1 MLGPIWTTNRLSA
14 RPTAGLSRMSDSLR
28 EQPMAIADQL
38 WTPEPS
44 RQGTVDGRCKMPA
57 MGLFTS
63 TLLLAA
69 ALQVQ
74 NSTEAGRFHVEHPT
88 LLNAGFEWAINGD
101 ANRNA
106 SVSVQFRAVGET
118 AWRNALP
125 LVRIGGE
132 NVYRRRENLDYTVPD
147 GFAGSILNLLPGT
160 EYECRFQLTDPDGAT
175 GQTTH
180 VARVTTRTEPMPS
193 NEGRILHVYPPD
205 HKGERLEPSFTSVLQ
220 AYYGAGLGDWSVVW
234 ERRARP
240 GDTIV
245 VHVGLYKPE
254 RFNYVD
260 PMMTPFDGSMS
271 LTLKGTKEKPITI
284 KGGGDGEVIFDGDG
298 NARLFD
304 VMASSHHIF
313 EGLTFRNTDV
323 AIFAGQKEV
332 LGAVGLAVKNCRF
345 ENVGA
350 GVWTEYAGS
359 SDFYIAD
366 NLFLGRDDRFR
377 LVGWTGPLWAS
388 AGPYGS
394 HLLKSYYAVKVYGP
408 GHVIAHNAIAYF
420 HDGIGISTYGTP
432 EQDPE
437 RRASSIDIYNND
449 IHMMGDDFVETDGAV
464 HNVRVFNNRGVNAAH
479 GGYSAQPAFG
489 GPVYFIRNILYHVP
503 SGVAFKFSAKPAG
516 LFVYHNTIIG
526 EHIVGDPSANM
537 HFRNNLYLGRDTP
550 GRGVLRLANATDD
563 FSTDYN
569 GYRPNKGVK
578 DQYAF
583 LGPKKGQRRY
593 EPSDDDWQT
602 FQTLSDFAAATD
614 QEAHSLEVDF
624 DIFERLAPP
633 NPDQRHAVYHAM
645 DLNFTLKPTSKVVD
659 AGVVIP
665 TVSEVFTG
673 KAPDFGALEVGA
685 PVPHYGP
692 RWLTWQPFYR

>member
-1 MLGPIWTTNRLSA
+1 
-14 RPTAGLSRMSDSLR
+14 MSL
-28 EQPMAIADQL
+28 MA
-38 WTPEPS
+38 
-44 RQGTVDGRCKMPA
+44 
-57 MGLFTS
+57 S

-69 ALQVQ
+69 ALQTQ
-74 NSTEAGRFHVEHPT
+74 NSTGAGRFHVEHAT
-88 LLNAGFEWAINGD
+88 LLNLGFEWTITGD

-106 SVSVQFRAVGET
+106 SVSVQFRIAGET
-118 AWRNALP
+118 VWRDALP
-125 LVRIGGE
+125 LVRVGGE
-132 NVYRRRENLDYTVPD
+132 NIFRRRENLDYTVPD
-147 GFAGSILNLLPGT
+147 GFAGSILNLRPGT

-175 GQTTH
+175 GQATH
-180 VARVTTRTEPMPS
+180 TVKVTTRTEPVPFIG
-193 NEGRILHVYPPD
+193 GRILHVYPPD
-205 HKGERLEPSFTSVLQ
+205 YQGQKVEPSFSSVLQ

-234 ERRARP
+234 ERRARA
-240 GDTIV
+240 GDTIL

-271 LTLKGTKEKPITI
+271 LTLKGTTEKPITI
-284 KGGGDGEVIFDGDG
+284 KAAGDGEVIFDGDG

-304 VMASSHHIF
+304 VMASHHHIF

-332 LGAVGLAVKNCRF
+332 LGAVGLTVKNCRF

-420 HDGIGISTYGTP
+420 HDAIGISTYGTP
-432 EQDPE
+432 EQDPD

-449 IHMMGDDFVETDGAV
+449 MHMLGDDYIETDGGV
-464 HNVRVFNNRGVNAAH
+464 HNIRVFNNRGINAAH
-479 GGYSAQPAFG
+479 GGYSAQPVFG

-526 EHIVGDPSANM
+526 EHVVSDPSADV

-550 GRGVLRLANATDD
+550 GRGILRLANATDAY
-563 FSTDYN
+563 STDYN
-569 GYRPNKGVK
+569 GYRPNRGVK

-583 LGPKKGQRRY
+583 LGPAKGQRLY
-593 EPSDDDWQT
+593 EPKKEDWQT
-602 FQTLSDFAAATD
+602 FETLVDFRAATG
-614 QEAHSLEVDF
+614 QEAHGVEVDF
-624 DIFERLAPP
+624 DIFEKLSS
-633 NPDQRHAVYHAM
+633 PDPGQRHAVYHAM
-645 DLNFTLKPTSKVVD
+645 DLNFRLKPASRAVD

-665 TVSEVFTG
+665 TVNEDFNG
-673 KAPDFGALEVGA
+673 RAPDLGALEVGVA
-685 PVPHYGP
+685 APHYGP